1 MLPHGLLDI
10 EQHALTRNTPKR
22 TPLRAAGSPQAVRRA
37 APSSPTPRAPP
48 VGPCPARPRRAA
60 RTGAHHH
67 HVKLR
72 RQVVR
77 HLGSGALTC
86 PPRRE
91 AEAAARGGFRLRRA
105 GAAGSC
111 SPAGPRDAGCVCVWQ
126 PAPGEPCHLT
136 ATLGV
141 GLHSETFPFSSA
153 HFNSFPNKNVNFFLS
168 LRGIRCRFPSSFP
181 LWGKEGE
188 VGAKDTGVFCDT
200 E

>member
-1 MLPHGLLDI
+1 M
-10 EQHALTRNTPKR
+10 
-22 TPLRAAGSPQAVRRA
+22 PLRAAGGPQAGRRA

-111 SPAGPRDAGCVCVWQ
+111 SPAGPRDAGCVCVCV
-126 PAPGEPCHLT
+126 AAGPGRALSPNSHLT
-136 ATLGV
+136 RWAAFGNLSV
-141 GLHSETFPFSSA
+141 
-153 HFNSFPNKNVNFFLS
+153 FLS
-168 LRGIRCRFPSSFP
+168 PF
-181 LWGKEGE
+181 
-188 VGAKDTGVFCDT
+188 
-200 E
+200 